1 MIQVDHDFINY
12 NPFRM
17 QIKELIGNKQLLDEE
32 KTLFLCSKHT
42 PFSLYDRIFNWVE
55 TLNIND
61 CIMCFNSS
69 ELEEEL
75 FKALLV
81 NNIPTILFVM
91 NKFVGSDDLQIKLA
105 MKENRLLVVVLKRDE
120 PKGKGLTPRLRNE
133 YVIQKAKNIV
143 CGYVNPNGSVFPMLA
158 GWKNVRYLEKES
170 ENEVVAESY
179 AMHYHWIVGEDKTL
193 LRMYYEDMG
202 LYAIKKRIGRS
213 FLAVR
218 NRIRSL
224 ALSDEVLK
232 GREFEEY
239 ILGLFRVADKNDFIL
254 LEWRGDKMFGDVK
267 PENNS
272 YPDFVI
278 KCKVKGL
285 DIAVECKWRNVLPRN
300 MKKYLLTDSQYERY
314 KEFSK
319 RRNIPVFL
327 FLGIGGDAAQPKELY
342 VIPLNIIHK
351 VVEGKLALNKF
362 KKDLSPISSEY
373 FTIHN

>member
-1 MIQVDHDFINY
+1 
-12 NPFRM
+12 M
-17 QIKELIGNKQLLDEE
+17 QIKELIGNKLLLDRE

-42 PFSLYDRIFNWVE
+42 PFSLYDRIFIWAE
-55 TLNIND
+55 TLNAD
-61 CIMCFNSS
+61 ACVMCFNSS

-91 NKFVGSDDLQIKLA
+91 NKFVRNEDLQIKLA
-105 MKENRLLVVVLKRDE
+105 MKEERLLVVVLKRDE
-120 PKGKGLTPRLRNE
+120 PKNKGLTSRLRNE
-133 YVIQKAKNIV
+133 YVIQKAKSVV
-143 CGYVNPNGSVFPMLA
+143 CGYVNPNGSVFSMLE
-158 GWKNVRYLEKES
+158 GWKNVRYLEKEF
-170 ENEVVAESY
+170 ETEIVAESY
-179 AMHYHWIVGEDKTL
+179 AIHHHWTVGEDKTL

-213 FLAVR
+213 FWAVR

-224 ALSDEVLK
+224 ALTDEVLK

-239 ILGLFRVADKNDFIL
+239 ILGLFKVADRKDFIL
-254 LEWRGDKMFGDVK
+254 LEWRGDKMFGDVR

-272 YPDFVI
+272 YPDFI
-278 KCKVKGL
+278 INCKEKDS

-300 MKKYLLTDSQYERY
+300 MKKYFLTDSQYERY

-319 RRNIPVFL
+319 RRNISVFL

-342 VIPLNIIHK
+342 VIPLNLIHK
-351 VVEGKLALNKF
+351 VVKGELAINEF
-362 KKDLSPISSEY
+362 KKNLGTVTSEY
-373 FTIHN
+373 FINQD